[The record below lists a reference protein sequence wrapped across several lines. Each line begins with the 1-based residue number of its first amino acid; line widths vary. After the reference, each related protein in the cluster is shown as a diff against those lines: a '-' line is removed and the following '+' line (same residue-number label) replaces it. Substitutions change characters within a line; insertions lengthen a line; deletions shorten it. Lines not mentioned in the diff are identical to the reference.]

1 MQSLTQ
7 KIFELSAPYANPYQ
21 GEYSRV
27 LFVCSAG
34 LLRSATAA
42 TIGAQMNLN
51 CRSCGTMKDALI
63 PLSLNLI
70 AWADE
75 IYFVNKENYI
85 EASQTFNDYEF
96 ALDQLKWATV
106 WSIPDIY
113 PYMDPTLVEIITELL
128 VQDYNT

>member
-1 MQSLTQ
+1 MKTLTE

-27 LFVCSAG
+27 VFVCTAG

-51 CRSCGTMKDALI
+51 CRACGTSKDALI

-75 IYFVNKENYI
+75 IYFVNKENYDQAM
-85 EASQTFNDYEF
+85 ETFKDNEF
-96 ALDQLKWATV
+96 AIDHLKWATV
-106 WSIPDIY
+106 WSIPDVY
-113 PYMDPTLVEIITELL
+113 PYMDPTLVQIVTELL
-128 VQDYNT
+128 DQDYNT